1 MGLGHD
7 FCLQKQ
13 RASYLTVL
21 VQPQP
26 AAKHQA
32 AVHSLCPPTVGW
44 GKGLKKKGKTCGLR

>member
-7 FCLQKQ
+7 FYLQKQ